1 MGVWGL
7 QEGFAGMVAWL
18 GLVALVLPR
27 VWWSGLQRWGRGLV
41 WLNRPAH
48 PRP

>member
-1 MGVWGL
+1 M

-18 GLVALVLPR
+18 GLCC
-27 VWWSGLQRWGRGLV
+27 RGCGGAGCSDGGV
-41 WLNRPAH
+41 VRFSYIQPAH